1 MSLSD
6 LFRSPSKK
14 LENSV
19 KQVFANPPVLETP
32 RLILKKIVPENARDM
47 YAYASDPDITKYLTW
62 SCHSSLK
69 ETERY
74 IKLLQKK
81 YDAGVFND
89 WGVTLKENGRFIGT
103 CGYTSFD
110 FDERKAEIGY
120 VIAKDCHGH
129 GYAPEAARRIMKF
142 GAETFGL
149 VGYFAKM
156 IEGNDASMSVM
167 KKCGMVF
174 DGVYKNSMYIKGEYK
189 TIIVFKTPDG
199 KLDEILADQK

>member
-6 LFRSPSKK
+6 LFKSPSKK
-14 LENSV
+14 LESSV

-32 RLILKKIVPENARDM
+32 RLILKKIVPENAQDM

-89 WGVTLKENGRFIGT
+89 WGVTLKEN
-103 CGYTSFD
+103 
-110 FDERKAEIGY
+110 DERKAEIGY
-120 VIAKDCHGH
+120 VIAKECHGH

-156 IEGNDASMSVM
+156 IEGNNASMSVM

-189 TIIVFKTPDG
+189 TIVVFKTPDG
-199 KLDEILADQK
+199 KLGEILADQ